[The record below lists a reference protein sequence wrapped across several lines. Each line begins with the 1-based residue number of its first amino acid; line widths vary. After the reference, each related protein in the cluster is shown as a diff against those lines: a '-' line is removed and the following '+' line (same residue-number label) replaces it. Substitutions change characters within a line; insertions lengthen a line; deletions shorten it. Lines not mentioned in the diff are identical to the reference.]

1 MKRILFLLALLALP
15 FLLQA
20 QDKRLVVRRFD
31 MNQGD
36 LRAKADPVYDKSHK
50 PAALIEI
57 VFTDKDSIRIGGNI
71 VGKPEHDPGKW
82 AVYMPEGAQWID
94 LAAAGY
100 APVRFE
106 FPAENPLRSARTYLL
121 ELGVKTT
128 RRSSSGNPVRTL
140 VMPTFSYNQSQLSY
154 GLMLGLA
161 KKNGGYVHAKTDF
174 HFGINPSLSCDADG
188 TIQGVKGWFSGE
200 PHKSRFAVT
209 AGYLRQ
215 IVQPLYVFVGGGYGS
230 RILAWDM
237 YDAEGSYDLVRVAPS
252 SFTGFEAELGLVYRL
267 GGFAVSAGVQTNQFR
282 YYEANVGIGVMF

>member
-1 MKRILFLLALLALP
+1 MKRFFFLLALLALP

-36 LRAKADPVYDKSHK
+36 LRAKADPVYDKTHK
-50 PAALIEI
+50 PAALVEI
-57 VFTDKDSIRIGGNI
+57 VFTDRDSIRIEGNI
-71 VGKPEHDPGKW
+71 VGNPEHDPGKW

-94 LAAAGY
+94 LSAAGY
-100 APVRFE
+100 APVRFA
-106 FPAENPLRSARTYLL
+106 FPAETPLLSAHTYLL
-121 ELGVKTT
+121 ELGVKTS
-128 RRSSSGNPVRTL
+128 RSSSVNPMWTL

-154 GLMLGLA
+154 GLMLGLGR
-161 KKNGGYVHAKTDF
+161 KNGGYVHAKTDF

-188 TIQGVKGWFSGE
+188 NIQGVKGWFSGE

-215 IVQPLYVFVGGGYGS
+215 LVQPLYVFVGGGYGS
-230 RILAWDM
+230 RILAWEM
-237 YDAEGSYDLVRVAPS
+237 YGAEGSYDLVRVAPS
-252 SFTGFEAELGLVYRL
+252 SFTGVEAELGLIFRL
-267 GGFAVSAGVQTNQFR
+267 GGFALSAGVQTNQFR